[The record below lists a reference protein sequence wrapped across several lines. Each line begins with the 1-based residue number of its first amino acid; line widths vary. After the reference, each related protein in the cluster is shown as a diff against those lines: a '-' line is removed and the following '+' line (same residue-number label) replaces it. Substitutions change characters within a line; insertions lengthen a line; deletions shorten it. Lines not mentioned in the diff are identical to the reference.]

1 MSTIYI
7 TEQDANLQIQHHYLK
22 VFHQQKQCV
31 SLRISNVSQIIL
43 FGNITLPKEI
53 IKVVVAHQIPVL
65 YITPFGEIIGRLE
78 NTSQRQ
84 YKYLT
89 CQRQWIRNREL
100 KRATAESMIWAKL
113 HNQHTF
119 LQSWTRHHANYITQR
134 ALNYLTLLIDNLP
147 IATFLNELREYSE
160 EADKVYESAVT
171 SIFSFYNVCSH
182 INQKPINGFLN
193 LGYQLLNQYIYT
205 LLDSAGLHPNYAI
218 LSRNSD
224 HELPLAWD
232 LAAEFRA
239 PIVDDCVL
247 NFVRNFS
254 HTNGN
259 GKSQSR
265 TILQRFLQHWEAQL
279 RTFVIHPYAGEVSY
293 RQCMDLQVREYIAC
307 LLGDAEY
314 YRPLAFKH
322 HPEEVK
328 SQKIKVKREE
338 SEEVK
343 SQKVKVLR

>member
-7 TEQDANLQIQHHYLK
+7 TEQNANIQIQHHYLK

-31 SLRISNVSQIIL
+31 SLRISNVSQIII

-89 CQRQWIRNREL
+89 CQHQRIRNREL

-113 HNQHTF
+113 HNQHRF
-119 LQSWTRHHANYITQR
+119 LQSWTHHHANYIIQR

-147 IATFLNELREYSE
+147 TATSLNELREYSE
-160 EADKVYESAVT
+160 EADKVYDSAVT
-171 SIFSFYNVCSH
+171 SILSFYNVCSH

-205 LLDSAGLHPNYAI
+205 LLNSVGLHPNYAI

-224 HELPLAWD
+224 YELPLAWD
-232 LAAEFRA
+232 LSAEFRA
-239 PIVDDCVL
+239 PIVNDCVL
-247 NFVRNFS
+247 TFVRNFS

-259 GKSQSR
+259 GESHSR

-307 LLGDAEY
+307 LLGDVEY

-322 HPEEVK
+322 HPAHFDIADAVAPVQVPLALVK
-328 SQKIKVKREE
+328 
-338 SEEVK
+338 
-343 SQKVKVLR
+343 